1 MIIFLFPKFRFLI
14 RALKIIYL
22 FLAVLALWCSV
33 GYSLRCGA
41 WAFSCCEVQ
50 ALGVQ
55 ASVVALELGSVVA
68 LLFCVMWDLLGSG
81 IEPVSPVFTKDSV
94 SSLCLKSKSCHIGP
108 QGASWVPDLPGPC
121 STSFGLVSSQIIIW
135 LSDWLIHT
143 QSCGTG
149 TPTLKLPSKS
159 QGRGFLAFWFGK
171 GPQNSKWALACFCRR
186 V

>member
-81 IEPVSPVFTKDSV
+81 IEPVSPVFTDGFFT
-94 SSLCLKSKSCHIGP
+94 IGP
-108 QGASWVPDLPGPC
+108 LGKPSCKLFWLKVYFVQYPHIHCISLLGIIYMGYLFYPTFSL
-121 STSFGLVSSQIIIW
+121 LVFFFI
-135 LSDWLIHT
+135 
-143 QSCGTG
+143 
-149 TPTLKLPSKS
+149 
-159 QGRGFLAFWFGK
+159 
-171 GPQNSKWALACFCRR
+171 
-186 V
+186 